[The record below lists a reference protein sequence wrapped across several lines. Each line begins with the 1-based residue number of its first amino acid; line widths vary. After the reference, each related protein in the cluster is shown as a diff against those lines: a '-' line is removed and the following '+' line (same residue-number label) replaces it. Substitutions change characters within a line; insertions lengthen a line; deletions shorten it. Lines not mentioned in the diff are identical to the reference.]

1 MREKSQMHFK
11 EAKEEAM
18 RLRESA
24 DNISPDDEEDD
35 DEKIAPTVRTT
46 ISLPLFPSLPFSL
59 LSHSQHLKKT
69 KSPVI
74 FMVNFNNSRIAIL
87 TDFQFEKIFDAIAEN
102 SSCSEHSETRHKR
115 VLYVQ

>member
-35 DEKIAPTVRTT
+35 DEKIAPTVRTND
-46 ISLPLFPSLPFSL
+46 ISTSVSLSPFLSPLSLAAF
-59 LSHSQHLKKT
+59 KE
-69 KSPVI
+69 
-74 FMVNFNNSRIAIL
+74 N
-87 TDFQFEKIFDAIAEN
+87 KIPCYFHGEF
-102 SSCSEHSETRHKR
+102 
-115 VLYVQ
+115 

>member
-35 DEKIAPTVRTT
+35 DDKITATVRTT
-46 ISLPLFPSLPFSL
+46 QLSLSLPPSIPPLFPPLIGQL
-59 LSHSQHLKKT
+59 
-69 KSPVI
+69 
-74 FMVNFNNSRIAIL
+74 R
-87 TDFQFEKIFDAIAEN
+87 EE
-102 SSCSEHSETRHKR
+102 E
-115 VLYVQ
+115 